1 MGRLKSEQELI
12 PAGVVM
18 KERRMVENPEKLPS
32 VDENRIKNGKTR
44 KI

>member
-1 MGRLKSEQELI
+1 VGRLKSEQELI
-12 PAGVVM
+12 SAGVVM
-18 KERRMVENPEKLPS
+18 KERKMVENPKKLPS